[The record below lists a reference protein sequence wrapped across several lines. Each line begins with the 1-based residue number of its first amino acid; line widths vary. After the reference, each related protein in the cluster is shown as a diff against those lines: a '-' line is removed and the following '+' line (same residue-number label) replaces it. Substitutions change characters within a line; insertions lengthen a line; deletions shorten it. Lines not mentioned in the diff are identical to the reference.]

1 MIIITIVEL
10 YGSMSQL
17 FEWRQLPFNMRVVL
31 RSVSTFVDIWPENS
45 LELAIVVLAS
55 SLHTMANGGH
65 IDWQLVVQLED
76 GGGDV
81 ILSGGEMPRVSI
93 TLQWIAATWP
103 NITDAMNNF
112 SYG

>member
-1 MIIITIVEL
+1 
-10 YGSMSQL
+10 MSQL

-81 ILSGGEMPRVSI
+81 LYKKNRIKKNQIVRSKRLLALSSI
-93 TLQWIAATWP
+93 SISLSHIYGLDTCHLQ
-103 NITDAMNNF
+103 
-112 SYG
+112 